1 VALLP
6 LRAGA
11 TGIVCHDGAGLPEGY
26 AGNLF
31 VTLWG
36 SFAAEETGRRVMRVQ
51 LSETAAIGVTGTT
64 TEFAS
69 GFGHPIDILEDTDG
83 SLLVLDFEHGQ
94 LFRIR
99 YAGE

>member
-1 VALLP
+1 
-6 LRAGA
+6 
-11 TGIVCHDGAGLPEGY
+11 
-26 AGNLF
+26 